1 MSLKDRVSLPTAR
14 LLLYTPNESLNRPT
28 AGWLR
33 HPEVVNAKCLKW
45 GYFFSAA
52 RSISPGPSLIG
63 SAKNQIEGL
72 RGRFLS
78 THSAVPNSFNIVR
91 CAEPAEI

>member
-45 GYFFSAA
+45 GYFFSGEKYLSRAFVNWECKKSNRRTA
-52 RSISPGPSLIG
+52 GAVFEYSLCG
-63 SAKNQIEGL
+63 A
-72 RGRFLS
+72 
-78 THSAVPNSFNIVR
+78 
-91 CAEPAEI
+91 